1 MTTRIHHD
9 HGIWAGPAPAAP
21 AGWSWEYLP
30 VAHSTVSVRPALIAW
45 SPFSDL

>member
-1 MTTRIHHD
+1 MES
-9 HGIWAGPAPAAP
+9 GPGRAAP